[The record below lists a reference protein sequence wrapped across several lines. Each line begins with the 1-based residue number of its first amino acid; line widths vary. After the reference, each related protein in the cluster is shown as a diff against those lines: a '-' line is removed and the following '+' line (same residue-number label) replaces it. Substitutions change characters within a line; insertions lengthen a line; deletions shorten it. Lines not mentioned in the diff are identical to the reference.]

1 MQGCRCSD
9 SLLPDIPHEGMPIS
23 SDNGWYRRIVVEVLL
38 NNSGETIMLIRKT
51 SSYLISKTFIIATAC
66 ISMSAFAE
74 EATVWK
80 DSAGD
85 VTNDGAG
92 DCLHTIWWQKD
103 GSCGNQAPAA
113 PEKKQAKAE
122 PAPVAKARPQSAVF
136 NLSSSAA
143 FELSGY
149 ELSAEGK
156 AEVKAF
162 SAKLEGHE
170 VDKIVVEGYTDSTGD
185 AAFNQQLSEKRADA
199 VKDEMVK
206 NGVDASL
213 ITVIGHGE
221 NDPIA
226 DNSTRAG
233 RAQNRRVTVSV
244 EGNKQAAE

>member
-1 MQGCRCSD
+1 
-9 SLLPDIPHEGMPIS
+9 
-23 SDNGWYRRIVVEVLL
+23 
-38 NNSGETIMLIRKT
+38 MLIRKT
-51 SSYLISKTFIIATAC
+51 SSYLITKASIIAVAC
-66 ISMSAFAE
+66 LSMSAFAE

-92 DCLHTIWWQKD
+92 DCLRTIWWQKD

-113 PEKKQAKAE
+113 PAKKQAKAE
-122 PAPVAKARPQSAVF
+122 PAPAPAPAPVAKAKPQSAVF

-143 FELSGY
+143 FELSGF

-156 AEVKAF
+156 AEVKDFA
-162 SAKLEGHE
+162 AKLEGHD
-170 VDKIVVEGYTDSTGD
+170 VDKIVVEGYTDNTGD
-185 AAFNQQLSEKRADA
+185 AAFNQQLSEKRANS

-244 EGNKQAAE
+244 EGNKLVEE

>member
-1 MQGCRCSD
+1 
-9 SLLPDIPHEGMPIS
+9 
-23 SDNGWYRRIVVEVLL
+23 
-38 NNSGETIMLIRKT
+38 MLIRKT
-51 SSYLISKTFIIATAC
+51 SSSLISKTFIIATAC

-103 GSCGNQAPAA
+103 GSCGNQTPAE
-113 PEKKQAKAE
+113 PTKKQVKAE
-122 PAPVAKARPQSAVF
+122 SAPTPAIKAKPQSAVF
-136 NLSSSAA
+136 NLSSAAA

-162 SAKLEGHE
+162 SAKLEGHD

-185 AAFNQQLSEKRADA
+185 AAFNQQLSEKRANA

-221 NDPIA
+221 SNPIA

-244 EGNKQAAE
+244 EGNKQAEE

>member
-1 MQGCRCSD
+1 
-9 SLLPDIPHEGMPIS
+9 
-23 SDNGWYRRIVVEVLL
+23 
-38 NNSGETIMLIRKT
+38 MLVIKT
-51 SSYLISKTFIIATAC
+51 STRLIKKSFIIGTAC
-66 ISMSAFAE
+66 LSMSVFAE

-103 GSCGNQAPAA
+103 GSCGNKAPATVPVKTEAEVGSSAAPAA
-113 PEKKQAKAE
+113 
-122 PAPVAKARPQSAVF
+122 APVAQVKPQSEVF
-136 NLSSSAA
+136 NLSSAAA
-143 FELSGY
+143 FELSGS

-156 AEVKAF
+156 AEIKEFA
-162 SAKLEGHE
+162 SKLEGH
-170 VDKIVVEGYTDSTGD
+170 DIDRITVEGYTDNTGD
-185 AAFNQQLSEKRADA
+185 AAFNQQLSEKRAQA

-206 NGVDASL
+206 NGVEVSL

-221 NDPIA
+221 NDPVA

-244 EGNKQAAE
+244 DVRKNAEE

>member
-1 MQGCRCSD
+1 
-9 SLLPDIPHEGMPIS
+9 MPAS
-23 SDNGWYRRIVVEVLL
+23 SVYGKYRRIVCDALL
-38 NNSGETIMLIRKT
+38 NKLWRNKMLVRKT
-51 SSYLISKTFIIATAC
+51 SSYSIAKTFIIAVAC
-66 ISMSAFAE
+66 VSMSAFAE

-85 VTNDGAG
+85 VSNDGAG

-103 GSCGNQAPAA
+103 GSCGNQAPAVPA
-113 PEKKQAKAE
+113 KTQVKAE
-122 PAPVAKARPQSAVF
+122 PALAPAAAPVPVAKAKPQSAVF
-136 NLSSSAA
+136 NLSSAAA
-143 FELSGY
+143 FALSGY

-156 AEVKAF
+156 AEVKDFA
-162 SAKLEGHE
+162 AKLEGHD
-170 VDKIVVEGYTDSTGD
+170 VDKIVVEGYTDNTGD
-185 AAFNQQLSEKRADA
+185 AAFNQQLSEKRANS

-244 EGNKQAAE
+244 EGNKQAEE